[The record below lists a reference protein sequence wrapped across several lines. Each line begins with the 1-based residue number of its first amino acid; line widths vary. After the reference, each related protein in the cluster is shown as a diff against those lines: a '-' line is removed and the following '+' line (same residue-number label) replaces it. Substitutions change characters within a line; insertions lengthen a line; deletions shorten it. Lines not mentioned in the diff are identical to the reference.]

1 MFALLII
8 VIDFLFRILEA
19 VLVIR
24 VIISWLP
31 ISGNNQ
37 FVNLLY
43 RVTEPILVPIR
54 KILNKT
60 PLGHNVMFDLSPI
73 FAFLA
78 LGILRN
84 ILYSILS
91 NIVVK

>member
-1 MFALLII
+1 MFLLIA
-8 VIDFLFRILEA
+8 IDFLFRIIET

-31 ISGNNQ
+31 LSGNNQ

-43 RVTEPILVPIR
+43 RVTEPILSPIR
-54 KILNKT
+54 KIINKT
-60 PLGHNVMFDLSPI
+60 PLGNYVMFDLSPI

-78 LGILRN
+78 IGILRN
-84 ILYSILS
+84 ILWSIFS
-91 NIVVK
+91 NIAVK

>member
-1 MFALLII
+1 
-8 VIDFLFRILEA
+8 
-19 VLVIR
+19 
-24 VIISWLP
+24 
-31 ISGNNQ
+31 
-37 FVNLLY
+37 
-43 RVTEPILVPIR
+43 LVPIR

-60 PLGHNVMFDLSPI
+60 PLGRNVMFDLSPI

-91 NIVVK
+91 NIAVK